1 MSAEVLYLIP
11 DLRGLKDMRIILEL
25 RGMKLDQLTKTSGG
39 SKV

>member
-1 MSAEVLYLIP
+1 MSVEALYLIP
-11 DLRGLKDMRIILEL
+11 DLRGLKNMKIILKL